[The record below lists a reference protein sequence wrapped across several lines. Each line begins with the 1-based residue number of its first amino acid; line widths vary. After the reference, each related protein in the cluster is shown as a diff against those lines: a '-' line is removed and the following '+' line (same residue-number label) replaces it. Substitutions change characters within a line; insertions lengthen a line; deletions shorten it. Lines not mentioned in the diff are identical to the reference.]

1 MPLVSKEEREKYQKE
16 YQQKNKEKIAE
27 TQKEYREAN
36 KEKLAE
42 YEKEYREV
50 NKEKISKMKSEY
62 IKTEKG
68 KKNQKITGW
77 RNRGVIADNFD
88 ELYDKYINTKKCE
101 NCDIEFID
109 GDVSMNKRCLDHDH
123 LTGQFRNVLC
133 NTCNIAR
140 G

>member
-27 TQKEYREAN
+27 TQKEYYEAN
-36 KEKLAE
+36 KEKLIKQT
-42 YEKEYREV
+42 KEYRE
-50 NKEKISKMKSEY
+50 
-62 IKTEKG
+62 TEKG
-68 KKNQKITGW
+68 KKIKSISKW
-77 RNRGVIADNFD
+77 KSRGVISDNFD